1 VKGAFT
7 GALNARKGRFELA
20 DGGTIFLDEIGELPL
35 DLQSKLLRVLENS
48 EFNPVGS
55 EKLKRVDVRVVA
67 ATNRNL
73 KEFSSEG
80 RFRSDLYYRLSVF
93 PITVP
98 PLRNRV
104 DDIPLL
110 VEHFLIGYCKKLNI
124 DILPVNVST
133 MKKLQAYSWPGNVR
147 ELKNVIERSVISSMS
162 RGKLVVDKSS
172 LKENLSPEKM
182 RKSLIEVERE
192 YIVSILNET
201 GWKISGK
208 DSTSFILNINEATL
222 RSKMKRLGISKSEV
236 KI

>member
-1 VKGAFT
+1 M
-7 GALNARKGRFELA
+7 
-20 DGGTIFLDEIGELPL
+20 
-35 DLQSKLLRVLENS
+35 
-48 EFNPVGS
+48 
-55 EKLKRVDVRVVA
+55 
-67 ATNRNL
+67 
-73 KEFSSEG
+73 
-80 RFRSDLYYRLSVF
+80 
-93 PITVP
+93 
-98 PLRNRV
+98 
-104 DDIPLL
+104 
-110 VEHFLIGYCKKLNI
+110 EHFLIGYCKKLNI